1 MRPALRAAAAAL
13 IVCLLCTGISAQQ
26 PKTAPEPSS
35 GPANPYRDYDE
46 TPAGSLFD
54 QSVLRDLP
62 LADSVYALLETTQPE
77 VIADR
82 FNSGGLNV
90 GGNARVGA
98 FLASWSQTLFR
109 VGDLDI
115 SDPAGTGS
123 ALLFPQAMFW
133 NTVRVNTAGMAPD
146 AGAPGLAV
154 TLEPMRPTPHW
165 TGTVTGVGS
174 GGGLNADAPG
184 GQPPPIA
191 RLRDYGYGAA
201 QASGPLSD
209 RVGLAAAASWSGS
222 SRLDRERLPATRSN
236 LVSGQAQVAYR
247 HSATDELRTL
257 AWVQHAETP
266 FDQWQLFQDPSAST
280 HDAAVHVQSTWDRAA
295 SSPWRVFGGFT
306 QRDRTND
313 RTSSALTIER
323 IAGGPVP
330 PVIDASADTTT
341 RRFAAGGRLTRP
353 ARTRHRL
360 DFGLDF
366 DVSTLATA
374 DPFAG
379 TAQEVVDTIPARLW
393 TYAASPVVSHRRS
406 TTIGGFARD
415 TIQLSP
421 AATLEA
427 SLRGETIHGRADGAA
442 DGVEWWSVLPAATLR
457 WKTSERRDL
466 WLIGSYARRANA
478 LRLDWLAYGDP
489 AAPFATIAAAAAP
502 SAIVA
507 RVGPGTGGNPAFS
520 AIDPDLGRP
529 VTDEFVVGFERRRPH
544 TRYRLT
550 GIARR
555 EGNLLGVVNTGAPQ
569 SSYST
574 IAIPDAGGDL
584 VGAGD
589 DRLLTVYNRLP
600 SSFGQDTYVL
610 TNPDQQA
617 ATMFALELAAEHS
630 TGRLFMLFGATA
642 SAAEGSGSSRGYG
655 PLENDQ
661 DIPGEL
667 FTNPNAQ
674 TYARGRLFSDRA
686 FTIKWTTRYRMPYG
700 FTVGAIARYQ
710 DGQPFARMVVAP
722 GLGQGAEAVQAYPN
736 AGSRFTFTGTLDLRV
751 QKSFVIGGAT
761 LDAIFDAYNLF
772 TRSNEVEEYVV
783 TGPAFRTPTA
793 IEPPPAIH
801 LGVRVRFL

>member
-1 MRPALRAAAAAL
+1 MRPALRAATAAV
-13 IVCLLCTGISAQQ
+13 IVCALRTGLSAQR
-26 PKTAPEPSS
+26 PKTPPEPSAVATYAY
-35 GPANPYRDYDE
+35 GEYDN

-62 LADSVYALLETTQPE
+62 LADSIYALLETTQPE

-82 FNSGGLNV
+82 FNNGGLNV
-90 GGNARVGA
+90 GGNVRVGA

-133 NTVRVNTAGMAPD
+133 SAVRVNTAAMPAD
-146 AGAPGLAV
+146 ASAPGLAV

-174 GGGLNADAPG
+174 GGGLNAGAPAD
-184 GQPPPIA
+184 QPPPIA

-201 QASGPLSD
+201 LASGPLSD
-209 RVGLAAAASWSGS
+209 RVGLIAAASWSGS

-236 LVSGQAQVAYR
+236 LVSGLAQVAYR
-247 HSATDELRTL
+247 HSATDEVRTL
-257 AWVQHAETP
+257 AWWQHAETP

-280 HDAAVHVQSTWDRAA
+280 HDSALHVQSTWNRAA

-313 RTSSALTIER
+313 RTSSLLTIER
-323 IAGGPVP
+323 ISGGPIP
-330 PVIDASADTTT
+330 PIIDASADTTT
-341 RRFAAGGRLTRP
+341 RRFAAGARLTR
-353 ARTRHRL
+353 AEGTRHRL
-360 DFGLDF
+360 DFGIDL
-366 DVSTLATA
+366 DVSTLTTA

-379 TAQEVVDTIPARLW
+379 TAQEIVDTIPARLW
-393 TYAASPVVSHRRS
+393 TYAASPAASHRHS
-406 TTIGGFARD
+406 NMVGGFAHD
-415 TIQLSP
+415 TITLTP

-427 SLRGETIHGRADGAA
+427 SLRAETIHGAA
-442 DGVEWWSVLPAATLR
+442 ESAANGVGWWSLLPAAKLR
-457 WKTSERRDL
+457 WKTSDRHDL

-489 AAPFATIAAAAAP
+489 AAPFATVAAATAP
-502 SAIVA
+502 GTIVA
-507 RVGPGTGGNPAFS
+507 RVGPGTGGNPAFT
-520 AIDPDLGRP
+520 AIDPGLGRP
-529 VTDEFVVGFERRRPH
+529 YTDEFVVGFERRRPH

-555 EGNLLGVVNTGAPQ
+555 ESNLLGVVNTGAPQ

-574 IAIPDAGGDL
+574 ISIPDAGGDL
-584 VGAGD
+584 VGTED

-600 SSFGQDTYVL
+600 SSFGKDSYVL

-630 TGRLFMLFGATA
+630 TERLFMLFGATA

-722 GLGQGAEAVQAYPN
+722 GLAQGAEAVQAYAN

-751 QKSFVIGGAT
+751 QKSFVLGGAT

-793 IEPPPAIH
+793 IEPPLAIH
-801 LGVRVRFL
+801 LGVRIRFL